1 VSEPTL
7 FDATPYIVTKPEP
20 AQPESKASAGTRLRL
35 RQAQAIANGVHPLAL
50 VFGTMRMH
58 PDANRHAK
66 STDYGRTLPLRC
78 GSCRWR
84 EPVNGG
90 AHAYPK
96 CMYGKM
102 SGRPWP
108 RVSHG
113 PATDVRAWWPACTE
127 YAAVSH
133 G

>member
-1 VSEPTL
+1 MSDLTL
-7 FDATPYIVTKPEP
+7 FDATPYMVARPEP

-35 RQAQAIANGVHPLAL
+35 RQAQAVTHGVHPLGL
-50 VFGTMRMH
+50 VFAGMRMH
-58 PDANRHAK
+58 PDADRNAT
-66 STDYGRTLPLRC
+66 STDYGRNLPLRC

-84 EPVNGG
+84 EPVGK
-90 AHAYPK
+90 HAYPK
-96 CMYGKM
+96 CLFGKM